1 MASRTAPADRYSKV
15 SRRLWTDEWFVSLG
29 AIPCNPQTLWFALLT
44 ALPSPVP
51 GLAPVGVGWLCDIL
65 GWTAAEIEFGNCR
78 SRSMGTGSHGRIV
91 LICLCVILVLKRF
104 FVDNLFSLRLFHPI
118 RLMWSS
124 LNPFSMI
131 SNYTPSLRI
140 GFKNTSSG
148 FTIWFHW

>member
-65 GWTAAEIEFGNCR
+65 GWTAAEIESAMVPLESAGRVVRSSRPALLWLPRAVNHNQPQSPNAAKSWGAECILPPVEVCR
-78 SRSMGTGSHGRIV
+78 RREV
-91 LICLCVILVLKRF
+91 ERA
-104 FVDNLFSLRLFHPI
+104 
-118 RLMWSS
+118 
-124 LNPFSMI
+124 
-131 SNYTPSLRI
+131 
-140 GFKNTSSG
+140 
-148 FTIWFHW
+148 